1 MKKIH
6 HYYWKLIG
14 WRLYRFKIS
23 IINLI
28 KWFPVIWK
36 DRNWDD
42 WFIWEI
48 LKFKLT
54 NQANY
59 ISRKDRHTVA
69 QYDAQKMRLCVR
81 LIEKVQDEYY
91 AMEYMD
97 YFEDKFRFVPCED
110 KPGYSK
116 LEIDEI
122 SNTFEEYV
130 IKYYST
136 YRKIIRSN
144 NCADSKCIAMKMGQ
158 YNHEKAKRILFKLLS
173 THIERWWD

>member
-1 MKKIH
+1 MNKLYDI
-6 HYYWKLIG
+6 YWKLVG
-14 WRLYRFKIS
+14 WRLKQFIIS
-23 IINLI
+23 ITNLI
-28 KWFPVIWK
+28 KWFPIIWK
-36 DRNWDD
+36 DRNWDHG
-42 WFIWEI
+42 FIWDI

-59 ISRKDRHTVA
+59 ISKKDRHTAA

-97 YFEDKFRFVPCED
+97 YFEDKFRFVPYED
-110 KPGYSK
+110 EPGYSK

-144 NCADSKCIAMKMGQ
+144 NCTDAKSIARKMGQ

-173 THIERWWD
+173 THIERWWA